1 MKPTT
6 SWLIVILLLGI
17 IFYFSGQAST
27 EQDIT
32 PYIKEYPQ
40 LINLLKHLPDIH
52 FYYYNHHLISSHQN
66 TVGFIQF
73 IIRKITHLCLYGV
86 FGLTLLQALQ
96 ASRSAHKKN
105 PPGWPVS
112 VTTGLLIIIIASLD
126 EYQQSLTASR
136 TGCIQDVVVDFCGF
150 LLFYALYRLWQHLRP
165 QVY

>member
-1 MKPTT
+1 MKPTIY
-6 SWLIVILLLGI
+6 WLPVILLLGA
-17 IFYFSGQAST
+17 IFYFSGQAAS

-32 PYIKEYPQ
+32 PYIKQ
-40 LINLLKHLPDIH
+40 FHQIIHLLQRLPDIH
-52 FYYYNHHLISSHQN
+52 FYYYNHRLISSHQD

-73 IIRKITHLCLYGV
+73 IIRKMTHLCLYGV

-96 ASRSAHKKN
+96 ASRSARKN
-105 PPGWPVS
+105 SPRWPVS

-150 LLFYALYRLWQHLRP
+150 LLFYALYRLWQKLRP